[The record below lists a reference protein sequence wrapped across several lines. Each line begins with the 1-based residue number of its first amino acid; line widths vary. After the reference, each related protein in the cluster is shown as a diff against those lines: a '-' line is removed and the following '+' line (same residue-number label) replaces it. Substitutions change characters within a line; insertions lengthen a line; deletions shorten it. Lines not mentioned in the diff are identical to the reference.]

1 MSQNRN
7 ISIKIARFI
16 PSTDELEINRDSMLE
31 SQALNYIMH
40 DYTEHE
46 TVDYI
51 EERVSD
57 GLETSKTIRS
67 MLDKYDLFIVGR
79 RKDIQTPQ
87 TAGLDDMNEYPEL
100 GVIGSLL
107 ASMDTTEKYS
117 VLVVKQQVAL

>member
-1 MSQNRN
+1 MKQW
-7 ISIKIARFI
+7 
-16 PSTDELEINRDSMLE
+16 
-31 SQALNYIMH
+31 
-40 DYTEHE
+40 
-46 TVDYI
+46 I